1 MEKCKEACQKHAF
14 EEKQEYALNHIR
26 KEEILERLREKG
38 CRITK
43 QRSMLI
49 DVILESD
56 CSCCKE
62 VYYIAAKKMPDI
74 GIATIYRMINSLEE
88 IGAIKKKNI
97 HCVCCNSENAIESCV
112 VEMEDKQRITLD
124 QEMLQQIMQKGMEA
138 CGYTDIGKV
147 NRVMCTVA

>member
-1 MEKCKEACQKHAF
+1 MEKCKEACQKHEF

-56 CSCCKE
+56 CSCCNRLFKR
-62 VYYIAAKKMPDI
+62 VWKPVDI
-74 GIATIYRMINSLEE
+74 QT
-88 IGAIKKKNI
+88 
-97 HCVCCNSENAIESCV
+97 
-112 VEMEDKQRITLD
+112 
-124 QEMLQQIMQKGMEA
+124 
-138 CGYTDIGKV
+138 
-147 NRVMCTVA
+147 

>member
-1 MEKCKEACQKHAF
+1 MERI
-14 EEKQEYALNHIR
+14 EEKQEYALNKIR

-62 VYYIAAKKMPDI
+62 VYYIAVKKMPDI
-74 GIATIYRMINSLEE
+74 GVATVYRMINSLEE
-88 IGAIKKKNI
+88 IGAIEKKNI
-97 HCVCCNSENAIESCV
+97 HCVCCNSENDIENCV
-112 VEMEDKQRITLD
+112 VELADKQRVTLN
-124 QEMLQQIMQKGMEA
+124 QEMLQQIIQKGMEA
-138 CGYTDIGKV
+138 CGYVDIGKV

>member
-1 MEKCKEACQKHAF
+1 MGMCEGVCQEKTR
-14 EEKQEYALNHIR
+14 EENREYTLNNIR
-26 KEEILERLREKG
+26 KEEILNRLREKG

-88 IGAIKKKNI
+88 IGAIEKKNI
-97 HCVCCNSENAIESCV
+97 HCVCCNQENAIENCV
-112 VEMEDKQRITLD
+112 VELEDRRRITFN
-124 QEMLQQIMQKGMEA
+124 QEMLQQIIQKGMEA
-138 CGYTDIGKV
+138 CGYVDMGKV

>member
-1 MEKCKEACQKHAF
+1 MKKNKVEYCSHEAEQQ
-14 EEKQEYALNHIR
+14 QEYTVNHVQ
-26 KEEILERLREKG
+26 KEEIVERLREKG

-43 QRSMLI
+43 QRRVLI

-74 GIATIYRMINSLEE
+74 GVATIYRMINSLEE

-97 HCVCCNSENAIESCV
+97 HCVCCKPENDIEKCV
-112 VEMEDKQRITLD
+112 VEMEDKQRVVLN
-124 QEMLQQIMQKGMEA
+124 QEMLRQILQKGMAA
-138 CGYTDIGKV
+138 CGYMNMGKI
-147 NRVMCTVA
+147 NRVMYTEK

>member
-1 MEKCKEACQKHAF
+1 MEKCKEVCREHEL
-14 EEKQEYALNHIR
+14 EEKQEYILNRIR

-43 QRSMLI
+43 QRSVLI

-62 VYYIAAKKMPDI
+62 VYYMAIKKLPDI
-74 GIATIYRMINSLEE
+74 GVATIYRMINSLEE

-97 HCVCCNSENAIESCV
+97 HCVCCNPENEVETCV
-112 VEMEDKQRITLD
+112 VELEDKQRITLN
-124 QEMLQQIMQKGMEA
+124 QEMLQQIIQKGMEA
-138 CGYTDIGKV
+138 CGYEELGKIK
-147 NRVMCTVA
+147 RIMCTEA